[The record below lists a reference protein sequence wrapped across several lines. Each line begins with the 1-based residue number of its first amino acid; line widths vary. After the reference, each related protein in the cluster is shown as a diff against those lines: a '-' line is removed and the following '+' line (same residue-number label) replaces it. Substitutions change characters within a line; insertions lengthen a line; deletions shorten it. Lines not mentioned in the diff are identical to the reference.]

1 MKKIVLAI
9 IAIQLFTVASSQV
22 KRMPSYPLVTH
33 DPYFSVWSSTDTLNT
48 STTVHWTGKQ
58 HSMIGII
65 SVDGKPYTFLGKLTG
80 DSTHSILNATQ
91 LSVDVS
97 ATQYLESCKW
107 IANYSSISRH
117 GAWSLLHYQGK
128 KKHTSKIS

>member
-9 IAIQLFTVASSQV
+9 IAIQLFTFASSQV

-33 DPYFSVWSSTDTLNT
+33 DPYFSVWSPTDTLNT

-65 SVDGKPYTFLGKLTG
+65 SVDGKPYTFLGKSTG
-80 DSTHSILNATQ
+80 DSTQSI
-91 LSVDVS
+91 
-97 ATQYLESCKW
+97 
-107 IANYSSISRH
+107 
-117 GAWSLLHYQGK
+117 
-128 KKHTSKIS
+128 